1 MVIHYLGAGGGG
13 GLVNFVGRA
22 AILAC
27 PFGEG

>member
-1 MVIHYLGAGGGG
+1 MVIHYLGAGG

-22 AILAC
+22 AILGC